1 MPSYQISTE
10 IEINAGPDTVWRI
23 LTDFAVYPDWN
34 PFIRAIGG
42 EPTPGAQIGV
52 RIQPSGARSMSFRP
66 TILVADVGS
75 ELRWLGR
82 LLLPGV
88 FDGEHRFV
96 IQKQAERR
104 VLFQHSERFSGIL
117 LPLLRS
123 GLERDTKRGF
133 EEMNQALKARAEAA
147 ARIGYGVPDSSTSAN
162 PS

>member
-1 MPSYQISTE
+1 MPRYQIDTE
-10 IEINAGPDTVWRI
+10 IEINAGPGTVWRI
-23 LTDFAVYPDWN
+23 LTDFATYPDWN

-42 EPTPGAQIGV
+42 EPTRGAQIGV
-52 RIQPSGARSMSFRP
+52 RIQPSGARAMSFRP

-82 LLLPGV
+82 FLLPGV

-104 VLFQHSERFSGIL
+104 VLFRQSERFSGIL
-117 LPLLRS
+117 LPLLRG

-133 EEMNQALKARAEAA
+133 EEMNLALKARAEEAQ
-147 ARIGYGVPDSSTSAN
+147 RLQIRKR
-162 PS
+162 